1 MEIPEILYPQSG
13 AVVIDKQG
21 KILVYRTMPQNGNN
35 AEAWTLPESS
45 INATA
50 IGPKPEARHAAA
62 LALAESLATATKN
75 HDPQDEG
82 QNIKFVCSDE
92 ANNLPLTS
100 RSRWIVSE
108 LLKVT
113 PTDQQRPDTSLS
125 DIKVEYCTDLPN
137 TAHSI
142 N

>member
-1 MEIPEILYPQSG
+1 MEIPEILYPQNG

-21 KILVYRTMPQNGNN
+21 KILVHRAMPQNGNST
-35 AEAWTLPESS
+35 EAWTLPESS

-50 IGPKPEARHAAA
+50 IEPKPEARHAAA
-62 LALAESLATATKN
+62 LALAKSLATAPKN
-75 HDPQDEG
+75 HDPRDEG
-82 QNIKFVCSDE
+82 QNIKFVCLDE
-92 ANNLPLTS
+92 ADNLPLTS

-108 LLKVT
+108 LLKVES
-113 PTDQQRPDTSLS
+113 TDQQRPDISFS
-125 DIKVEYCTDLPN
+125 DMKVEYCTDLPN